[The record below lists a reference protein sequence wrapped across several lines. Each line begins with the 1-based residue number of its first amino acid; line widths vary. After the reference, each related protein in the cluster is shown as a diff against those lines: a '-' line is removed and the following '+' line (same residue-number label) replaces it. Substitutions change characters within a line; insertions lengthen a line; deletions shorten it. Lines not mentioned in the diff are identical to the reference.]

1 MNFDQFTIST
11 DFHPNFAKPMK
22 PIFSKKVT
30 SVEAAE
36 MSKNLLLIGQRI
48 NYFSILETGL
58 SNKKEKNYDFI
69 AGIGAKNVFNLSN
82 KNLESIDDFLDC
94 FSNEWKFVQ
103 INYNLFKSIYSNI
116 NSKNKQLFNFNLLT
130 IFIPETVIILK
141 DNDLSIYVNFSLIK
155 SIFDLNNQNKIS
167 NVNSESYNLIKHVDF
182 NEYEIQFNK
191 IQAYLKRGD
200 IYEVNY
206 CIPFLINTN
215 KPDLINIYLNQKS
228 KSPAPFA
235 AFLKCNND
243 YLLCASP
250 ERFIKKTGQQ
260 ITCFPMKGT
269 MKKTDDAK
277 QNELL
282 KSQLQLSEK
291 ERAENVMIVDL
302 TRNDLSKIAQG
313 GSVNVEELF
322 GVYEFPQVFQ
332 MISTVEAQLKE
343 GTPFSTILKA
353 LFPMGSMTG
362 APKIN
367 AIKIIDE
374 VECFSRELF
383 SGSVGYI
390 DPYGDFDFNV
400 VIRSILY
407 NSEKEE
413 ALVAAGGAITVHSN
427 VIDEYNECLLK
438 ANANLQLL
446 GIDYSEINLHQ
457 S

>member
-1 MNFDQFTIST
+1 
-11 DFHPNFAKPMK
+11 MK

-30 SVEAAE
+30 PQDAS
-36 MSKNLLLIGQRI
+36 SITKNLMVVGLGAD
-48 NYFSILETGL
+48 YFSILETEL
-58 SNKKEKNYDFI
+58 ENKGEKVYDFI
-69 AGIGAKNVFNLSN
+69 AGVGAKNTFHLSHQN
-82 KNLESIDDFLDC
+82 IEVVDEFLTT
-94 FSNEWKFVQ
+94 FYNEWKFVQ
-103 INYNLFKSIYSNI
+103 INYNLFNSIYPTIKSIH
-116 NSKNKQLFNFNLLT
+116 KQRFDFNLLT
-130 IFIPETVIILK
+130 IFIPETVVILK
-141 DNDLSIYVNFSLIK
+141 NNELTIYGNLSLVE
-155 SIFDLNNQNKIS
+155 SIFESNHYNENIDNKNKS
-167 NVNSESYNLIKHVDF
+167 NILVKYIDF
-182 NEYEIQFNK
+182 NEYEIRFNK
-191 IQAYLKRGD
+191 IQEYLKRGD
-200 IYEVNY
+200 IYEINY
-206 CIPFLINTN
+206 CIPFVIKTHN
-215 KPDLINIYLNQKS
+215 PDLIDIYLNQKS

-269 MKKTDDAK
+269 IKKSDDAK

-282 KSQLQLSEK
+282 KSQLQSSEK

-302 TRNDLSKIAQG
+302 TRNDLSKIAKK
-313 GSVNVEELF
+313 GSVNVKELF
-322 GVYEFPQVFQ
+322 GVYEFPQVYQ
-332 MISTVEAQLKE
+332 MISTIEAQLKE
-343 GTPFSTILKA
+343 DVSFSEILEA

-362 APKIN
+362 APKQN

-383 SGSVGYI
+383 SGSIGYI
-390 DPYGDFDFNV
+390 NPNGDFDFNV

-427 VIDEYNECLLK
+427 AIDEYNECLLK

-457 S
+457 A

>member
-1 MNFDQFTIST
+1 
-11 DFHPNFAKPMK
+11 MK

-30 SVEAAE
+30 SDEAAVL
-36 MSKNLLLIGQRI
+36 SKNLLIVGQSV
-48 NYFSILETGL
+48 NYFSILERGL
-58 SNKKEKNYDFI
+58 KNNQENGADFI
-69 AGIGAKNVFNLSN
+69 AGIGAKNIFYLNNHNLD
-82 KNLESIDDFLDC
+82 SIDDFLNSFID
-94 FSNEWKFVQ
+94 EWKFVQ
-103 INYNLFKSIYSNI
+103 LNYNLFNSIYPTIKSNH
-116 NSKNKQLFNFNLLT
+116 KQRFDFNLLT
-130 IFIPETVIILK
+130 IFIPETVVILK
-141 DNDLSIYVNFSLIK
+141 NNELTIYGNLNLVV
-155 SIFDLNNQNKIS
+155 SIFESNHYNKILDYKNKS
-167 NVNSESYNLIKHVDF
+167 NSLVKHIDF

-191 IQAYLKRGD
+191 IQSYLKRGD
-200 IYEVNY
+200 IYEINY
-206 CIPFLINTN
+206 CIPFVIKTDN
-215 KPDLINIYLNQKS
+215 PDLIDIYLNQKS

-250 ERFIKKTGQQ
+250 ERFIKKTGQH
-260 ITCFPMKGT
+260 ITCYPMKGT
-269 MKKTDDAK
+269 IKKTDNAK

-302 TRNDLSKIAQG
+302 TRNDLSKIAQK
-313 GSVNVEELF
+313 GSVNVKELF
-322 GVYEFPQVFQ
+322 GVYEFSQVFQ

-343 GTPFSTILKA
+343 NVSFSEILKA

-362 APKIN
+362 APKQN

-383 SGSVGYI
+383 SGSIGYI
-390 DPYGDFDFNV
+390 DPNGDFDFNV

-427 VIDEYNECLLK
+427 ANDEYNECLLK

-446 GIDYSEINLHQ
+446 GIDYSEINLH
-457 S
+457 

>member
-1 MNFDQFTIST
+1 
-11 DFHPNFAKPMK
+11 MK

-30 SVEAAE
+30 PQEA
-36 MSKNLLLIGQRI
+36 SSITKNLLMVG
-48 NYFSILETGL
+48 NCADYFCILETGIE
-58 SNKKEKNYDFI
+58 NKGEKVYDFV
-69 AGIGAKNVFNLSN
+69 AGIGAKNTFHLNHQNIETVDEF
-82 KNLESIDDFLDC
+82 ITTFH
-94 FSNEWKFVQ
+94 NEWKFVQ
-103 INYNLFKSIYSNI
+103 INYNLFNSIYPTIKSNH
-116 NSKNKQLFNFNLLT
+116 KQRFDLNLLN
-130 IFIPETVIILK
+130 IFIPESVIVLKNNELTVYG
-141 DNDLSIYVNFSLIK
+141 NLSLVE
-155 SIFDLNNQNKIS
+155 SIFEFNHYNDKLDNKSKS
-167 NVNSESYNLIKHVDF
+167 NSLLKHVNL
-182 NEYEIQFNK
+182 NEYKIQFNK
-191 IQAYLKRGD
+191 IQDYLKRGD

-206 CIPFLINTN
+206 CIPFVIKTH
-215 KPDLINIYLNQKS
+215 KPDLIDIYLNQKT

-260 ITCFPMKGT
+260 ITCYPMKGT
-269 MKKTDDAK
+269 IKKTGDTK

-282 KSQLQLSEK
+282 KSQLQSSEK

-302 TRNDLSKIAQG
+302 TRNDLSKIAQK
-313 GSVNVEELF
+313 GSVKVKELF

-332 MISTVEAQLKE
+332 MISTIEAQLKE
-343 GTPFSTILKA
+343 NVSFSEILKA

-362 APKIN
+362 APKQN

-383 SGSVGYI
+383 SGSIGFI
-390 DPYGDFDFNV
+390 DPNGDFDFNV

-427 VIDEYNECLLK
+427 AIDEYNECLLK

-457 S
+457 A

>member
-1 MNFDQFTIST
+1 
-11 DFHPNFAKPMK
+11 MK

-30 SVEAAE
+30 SDEAAVL
-36 MSKNLLLIGQRI
+36 SKNLLIVGQSV
-48 NYFSILETGL
+48 NYFSILERGL
-58 SNKKEKNYDFI
+58 KNNQENGADFI
-69 AGIGAKNVFNLSN
+69 AGIGAKNIFYLNNHNLD
-82 KNLESIDDFLDC
+82 SIDDFLNSFID
-94 FSNEWKFVQ
+94 EWKFVQ
-103 INYNLFKSIYSNI
+103 LNYNLFNSIYPTIKSNH
-116 NSKNKQLFNFNLLT
+116 KQRFDFNLLT
-130 IFIPETVIILK
+130 IFIPETVVILK
-141 DNDLSIYVNFSLIK
+141 NNELTIYGNLNLVV
-155 SIFDLNNQNKIS
+155 SIFESNHYNKILDYKNKS
-167 NVNSESYNLIKHVDF
+167 NSLVKHIDF

-191 IQAYLKRGD
+191 IQSYLKRGD
-200 IYEVNY
+200 IYEINY
-206 CIPFLINTN
+206 CIPFVIKTN
-215 KPDLINIYLNQKS
+215 NPDLIDIYLNQKS

-260 ITCFPMKGT
+260 ITCYPMKGT
-269 MKKTDDAK
+269 IKKTDNAK

-282 KSQLQLSEK
+282 KSQLQSSEK

-302 TRNDLSKIAQG
+302 TRNDLSKIAQK
-313 GSVNVEELF
+313 GSVNVKELF

-332 MISTVEAQLKE
+332 MISTVEAKLKE
-343 GTPFSTILKA
+343 DVSFSEILKA

-362 APKIN
+362 APKQN

-374 VECFSRELF
+374 IECFSRELF
-383 SGSVGYI
+383 SGSIGYI
-390 DPYGDFDFNV
+390 DPNGDFDFNV

-427 VIDEYNECLLK
+427 AIDEYNECLLK

-446 GIDYSEINLHQ
+446 GIDYSEINLNQ
-457 S
+457 A

>member
-1 MNFDQFTIST
+1 
-11 DFHPNFAKPMK
+11 MK

-30 SVEAAE
+30 SDEAAVL
-36 MSKNLLLIGQRI
+36 SKNLLIVGQSV
-48 NYFSILETGL
+48 NYFSILERGL
-58 SNKKEKNYDFI
+58 KNNQENGADFI
-69 AGIGAKNVFNLSN
+69 AGIGAKNIFYLNNHNLD
-82 KNLESIDDFLDC
+82 SIDDFLNSFID
-94 FSNEWKFVQ
+94 EWKFVQ
-103 INYNLFKSIYSNI
+103 LNYNLFNSIYPTIKSNH
-116 NSKNKQLFNFNLLT
+116 KQRFDFNLLT
-130 IFIPETVIILK
+130 IFIPETVVILK
-141 DNDLSIYVNFSLIK
+141 NNELTIYGNLNLVV
-155 SIFDLNNQNKIS
+155 SIFESNHYNKILDYKNKS
-167 NVNSESYNLIKHVDF
+167 NSLVKHIDF

-191 IQAYLKRGD
+191 IQSYLKRGD
-200 IYEVNY
+200 IYEINY
-206 CIPFLINTN
+206 CIPFVIKTDN
-215 KPDLINIYLNQKS
+215 PDLIDIYLNQKS

-250 ERFIKKTGQQ
+250 ERFIKKTGQH
-260 ITCFPMKGT
+260 ITCYPMKGT
-269 MKKTDDAK
+269 IKKTDNAK

-302 TRNDLSKIAQG
+302 TRNDLSKIAQK
-313 GSVNVEELF
+313 GSVNVKELF

-343 GTPFSTILKA
+343 NVSFSEILKA

-362 APKIN
+362 APKQN

-383 SGSVGYI
+383 SGSIGYI
-390 DPYGDFDFNV
+390 DPNGDFDFNV

-427 VIDEYNECLLK
+427 AIDEYNECLLK

-446 GIDYSEINLHQ
+446 GINQTEINLYNP
-457 S
+457 

>member
-1 MNFDQFTIST
+1 
-11 DFHPNFAKPMK
+11 MK

-30 SVEAAE
+30 SDEAAVL
-36 MSKNLLLIGQRI
+36 SKNLLIVGQSV
-48 NYFSILETGL
+48 NYFSILERGL
-58 SNKKEKNYDFI
+58 KNNQENGADFI
-69 AGIGAKNVFNLSN
+69 AGIGAKNIFYLNNHNLD
-82 KNLESIDDFLDC
+82 SIDDFLNSFID
-94 FSNEWKFVQ
+94 EWKFVQ
-103 INYNLFKSIYSNI
+103 LNYNLFNSIYPTIKSNHE
-116 NSKNKQLFNFNLLT
+116 LRFDFNLLT
-130 IFIPETVIILK
+130 IFIPETVVIFKNNELTIYG
-141 DNDLSIYVNFSLIK
+141 NLSLVE
-155 SIFDLNNQNKIS
+155 SIFEPNKYNEKLNIS
-167 NVNSESYNLIKHVDF
+167 SKSNSLDKHVDF

-191 IQAYLKRGD
+191 IQEYLKRGD
-200 IYEVNY
+200 IYEINY
-206 CIPFLINTN
+206 CIPFVIKTDN
-215 KPDLINIYLNQKS
+215 PDLIDIYSNQKS

-269 MKKTDDAK
+269 IKKTDNAK

-302 TRNDLSKIAQG
+302 TRNDLSKIARK
-313 GSVNVEELF
+313 GSVNVKELF

-343 GTPFSTILKA
+343 NVSFSEILKA

-362 APKIN
+362 APKQN

-383 SGSVGYI
+383 SGSIGYI
-390 DPYGDFDFNV
+390 DPNGDFDFNV

-427 VIDEYNECLLK
+427 AIDEYNECLLK

-457 S
+457 A